1 MSDST
6 KEQQLFPRWLRLWH
20 WANAILFLTLIVTGF
35 SLHFAGVGQGGVG
48 FKLAVTIHNLFGV
61 ALVGV
66 YLFYLG
72 SMAVTGHWRQ
82 YIPRRPLFQRI
93 YKQVLYYI
101 WGIFKGAHHPYEA
114 CVESRF
120 NPIQQLAYIACVF
133 AIFPLQ
139 IVTGIALLY
148 PDMAPPTVWGMNGLW
163 PAAVGHSVVAYGS
176 CAFLLVHL
184 YLALTVGEE
193 HTGVRAMVFG
203 DRKPAEGAAHGHAA
217 SHRTPGE

>member
-1 MSDST
+1 MSDAT
-6 KEQQLFPRWLRLWH
+6 PVRLMFPRWLRLWH
-20 WANAILFLTLIVTGF
+20 WSNAILFLTLIVTGF

-48 FKLAVTIHNLFGV
+48 FKRAVQIHNLLGV
-61 ALVGV
+61 ALVVV

-82 YIPRRPLFQRI
+82 YIPKRPLFRRI
-93 YKQVLYYI
+93 YNQVLYYI

-114 CVESRF
+114 NVEARF

-139 IVTGIALLY
+139 ILTGIALLF
-148 PDMAPPTVWGMNGLW
+148 PDMAPPTVLGMNGLW

-176 CAFLLVHL
+176 CAFLIVHL

-193 HTGVRAMVFG
+193 HTGVRAMVLG
-203 DRKPAEGAAHGHAA
+203 DRKPGATPHHAPAPSHG
-217 SHRTPGE
+217 TPGE

>member
-20 WANAILFLTLIVTGF
+20 WANALLFLTLIVTGF

-48 FKLAVTIHNLFGV
+48 FKLAVTIHNLLGV

-114 CVESRF
+114 SVESRF
-120 NPIQQLAYIACVF
+120 NPIQQLAYIMAVLTLM
-133 AIFPLQ
+133 PGQ
-139 IVTGIALLY
+139 IVTGVALLF
-148 PDMAPPTVWGMNGLW
+148 PDRVPEQAFGMNGIMPW
-163 PAAVGHSVVAYGS
+163 AVGHAAIAYFTVV
-176 CAFLLVHL
+176 FLFIHL
-184 YLALTVGEE
+184 YLALTVGEP
-193 HTGVRAMVFG
+193 HTGVKSMLLG
-203 DRKPAEGAAHGHAA
+203 DRMPPPESGA
-217 SHRTPGE
+217 SHH